1 MSCPSDLLDSLRWDP
16 LAHDQPSARS
26 KLCSLCRESV
36 QLCDFYKHPNTKD
49 GLQSQCKACMLKAQ
63 IARAPGAHRLQSEA
77 PSVECSEFAVTQELV
92 PDALYIMTNP
102 RLPGEIKI
110 GRSRDPEERA
120 KQLCAGNNYRMTV
133 LRIYPGKGFLERTI
147 HKKLKRR
154 RVEEGSS
161 VEWFRISVEQAE
173 ALIVAAIIEDDI
185 SKS

>member
-16 LAHDQPSARS
+16 LAHDQPPARS

-36 QLCDFYKHPNTKD
+36 QLCDFYKHPSTRD
-49 GLQSQCKACMLKAQ
+49 GLQSQCKACMLKNHKL
-63 IARAPGAHRLQSEA
+63 RSEA
-77 PSVECSEFAVTQELV
+77 PSVDCTSEFTVTQELV
-92 PDALYIMTNP
+92 PDALYIMENP
-102 RLPGEIKI
+102 RIPGEIKI

-120 KQLCAGNNYRMTV
+120 KQLCAGNNYRMVVKRT
-133 LRIYPGKGFLERTI
+133 YGEKGFLEKTI

-154 RVEEGSS
+154 RVEEGAS

>member
-1 MSCPSDLLDSLRWDP
+1 MSCASDLLDSFRWDP
-16 LAHDQPSARS
+16 PDPEQQSTAS
-26 KLCSLCRESV
+26 KVCTLCHESV
-36 QLCDFYKHPNTKD
+36 LRDNFYDHQFTKD
-49 GLQSQCKACMLKAQ
+49 GKHSWCKACVKSR
-63 IARAPGAHRLQSEA
+63 ARNSQKLRSDT
-77 PSVECSEFAVTQELV
+77 PSVARSSDEFTVTQELLL
-92 PDALYIMTNP
+92 DALYIMENP
-102 RLPGEIKI
+102 RIPGEIKI

-120 KQLCAGNNYRMTV
+120 KQLCAGNNYRMVVKRT
-133 LRIYPGKGFLERTI
+133 YGEKGFLEKTI

>member
-1 MSCPSDLLDSLRWDP
+1 
-16 LAHDQPSARS
+16 
-26 KLCSLCRESV
+26 
-36 QLCDFYKHPNTKD
+36 
-49 GLQSQCKACMLKAQ
+49 
-63 IARAPGAHRLQSEA
+63 
-77 PSVECSEFAVTQELV
+77 
-92 PDALYIMTNP
+92 
-102 RLPGEIKI
+102 
-110 GRSRDPEERA
+110 
-120 KQLCAGNNYRMTV
+120 MTV